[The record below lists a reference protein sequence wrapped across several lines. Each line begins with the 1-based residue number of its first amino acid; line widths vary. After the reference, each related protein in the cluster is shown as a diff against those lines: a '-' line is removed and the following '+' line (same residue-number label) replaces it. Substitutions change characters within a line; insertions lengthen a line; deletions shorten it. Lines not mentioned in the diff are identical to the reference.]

1 MSYDYWYYTPS
12 IPRTVKG
19 GIKAQTKR
27 GEFGKSWW
35 AKRWISILRDFNMG
49 ARLERGMSY
58 ARRGQVISIDVQSG
72 MVRAKVQGSSSRP
85 YSVKIKVKT
94 LGMPAWEKLAKAL
107 FTRPVIAAGL
117 LSGQMPEHIEDVFRD
132 AKLSLFPANSA
143 DLSTDCSCPDWSNP
157 CKHIAAVYFLLG
169 EEFDR
174 DPFLIFKMRGT
185 ERKDLL
191 GMVGLKPISV
201 MEPTSDV
208 VTAAATVTA
217 TTKHGSVSESS
228 SSSSSYRNPDR
239 LQPQP
244 LPSEHA
250 EFWGQVEPEN
260 EWKDGS
266 QSELV
271 SIPQIHA
278 ALPKRLGSFPFWR
291 SEKIFISTMED
302 AYRNASS
309 AGLDAFIGGR
319 QSGDSKD

>member
-12 IPRTVKG
+12 TPRAVKG
-19 GIKAQTKR
+19 GIKAQTRR
-27 GEFGKSWW
+27 GEFGTSWW
-35 AKRWISILRDFNMG
+35 AKRWIGILRDFNMG
-49 ARLERGMSY
+49 ARFERGASY

-94 LGMPAWEKLAKAL
+94 LGMPAWKKLATAL
-107 FTRPVIAAGL
+107 FTRPVLAAGL
-117 LSGQMPEHIEDVFRD
+117 LSGQMPEHIEDVFKD
-132 AKLSLFPANSA
+132 AELSLFPAKSA

-185 ERKDLL
+185 EREVLL

-201 MEPTSDV
+201 MEPAS
-208 VTAAATVTA
+208 VTA
-217 TTKHGSVSESS
+217 TARRGSVSES

-260 EWKDGS
+260 EWKDDG
-266 QSELV
+266 QSEFV

-291 SEKIFISTMED
+291 SEKTFISVMED

-309 AGLDAFIGGR
+309 AGLDAFIGGL
-319 QSGDSKD
+319 QSGDSKE